1 MQKNQSKNKFNRNK
15 ELKPEISV
23 NKQFLI
29 NILES
34 NITERTKVN
43 GYLRNLSSNIKMWK
57 ELIKEVK

>member
-15 ELKPEISV
+15 EIKPEISI
-23 NKQFLI
+23 NKTFLI
-29 NILES
+29 NILNN

-43 GYLRNLSSNIKMWK
+43 GYLQALSKNIKILK